1 MTNRDRDGYYSL
13 LGITPDAI
21 SEQVEEAYKSALKA
35 AAEQPGTDIIR
46 KAAETAYAVLCDS
59 KSSKAYDPAWTKPAE
74 TSRQY
79 RSSEGDADGSVPEN
93 SPSSSNSRGWVGS
106 DDDTGGD
113 YPRADY
119 HGYTPGYHYD
129 RRRDPLGYYQ
139 LLLVSMDAT
148 DEEIYTV
155 YHARFTLYPP
165 ASLSLEDRHAARGAF
180 EVLSDTAS
188 RTAYDPAWQFPSN
201 LQRARPGWIYADYLR
216 NGGTP
221 HSANRPFPPNKASG
235 CLGVI
240 VFFVGS
246 ILFFV

>member
-1 MTNRDRDGYYSL
+1 M
-13 LGITPDAI
+13 LGITPDAT

-35 AAEQPGTDIIR
+35 AAEQPGTDFIR

-59 KSSKAYDPAWTKPAE
+59 RSRKAYDPAWTKPSE

-79 RSSEGDADGSVPEN
+79 RSSEDDSDVSLPDNG
-93 SPSSSNSRGWVGS
+93 PSSSSRGWVGS

-113 YPRADY
+113 YPRANY
-119 HGYTPGYHYD
+119 HGHTPGYHYD

-139 LLLVSMDAT
+139 LLRVSMDAT

-155 YHARFTLYPP
+155 YHARFTMNPL
-165 ASLSLEDRHAARGAF
+165 ASLSLEDRQAARGAF
-180 EVLSDTAS
+180 DVLSDTVR

-201 LQRARPGWIYADYLR
+201 LQMARPGRLYAEYLG

-221 HSANRPFPPNKASG
+221 HSANRPFPPNKSSG